1 MYEDTVHLIRIR
13 AIIIVE
19 RDSQKGIII
28 GKGGEMLKKIGRQSR
43 IDIQKF
49 LDKKVFLETFVKVD
63 KDWRSSE
70 AKLKKYGY

>member
-28 GKGGEMLKKIGRQSR
+28 GKGGSMISKIGQVARE
-43 IDIQKF
+43 DIEKF
-49 LDKKVFLETFVKVD
+49 IERKVFLELRVKVRN
-63 KDWRSSE
+63 DWRNNNLY
-70 AKLKKYGY
+70 LKEYGY